1 MNWSTAGHLWGD
13 EYGPIEPLAR
23 ITPQRGFQWWPTLVV
38 ADQCGVNHKRVAI
51 ADYRYN
57 LRDFLGW
64 LWVQAGGAA
73 RIRGQRIN
81 PAWAEWYMGFPAG
94 WTALE
99 AE

>member
-1 MNWSTAGHLWGD
+1 MKTA
-13 EYGPIEPLAR
+13 IQPLAVLTR
-23 ITPQRGFQWWPTLVV
+23 EKGLQWWPTLIVM
-38 ADQCGVNHKRVAI
+38 DGEMNVNHKRVAV

-64 LWVQAGGAA
+64 LWIQSGKPA
-73 RIRGQRIN
+73 RLPNQTLN

-94 WTALE
+94 WTVLE